1 MKSFVKKNS
10 YKILNQYVD
19 KNYFNDSCK
28 NSIFKNIRLIAGSE
42 IEKKVKAEGL
52 EKIHNHFPVEY
63 IPFLQ
68 FAIGQDL
75 EKILYN
81 QMYNVGV
88 QNCKFGKSFTILQL
102 LS

>member
-52 EKIHNHFPVEY
+52 EKFITTFQLNIKRAFP
-63 IPFLQ
+63 FC
-68 FAIGQDL
+68 
-75 EKILYN
+75 N
-81 QMYNVGV
+81 
-88 QNCKFGKSFTILQL
+88 L
-102 LS
+102 LSAKIWKNISHFI